1 MSIRI
6 LALAALATLPLTGCV
21 AAAVG
26 AAGAVGVAAASDRT
40 LGESVDAVTAGTEIK
55 AKLLRESAAR
65 FGAVDVEVTEGLA
78 LLSGRVKNPQDRAFA
93 EGVAWTSSRVED
105 VANELKIERPQ
116 GFVASAADG
125 IITTRV
131 RSRLV
136 GSSTVKSINF
146 NIETYDG
153 VVYLMGIA
161 RSTKELEQAARE
173 ASYVSGVK
181 QVISYVR
188 IRESRP
194 ARQDAPIS
202 QRQSSYQ
209 TPENRPYDSSAEEEL
224 LGGAY

>member
-6 LALAALATLPLTGCV
+6 LAVAALATLPLSGCV
-21 AAAVG
+21 VAAVG
-26 AAGAVGVAAASDRT
+26 AAGAVGVAAASDKT
-40 LGESVDAVTAGTEIK
+40 LGESVDDVTAGAEIK
-55 AKLLRESAAR
+55 TKLLRESAAR
-65 FGAVDVEVTEGLA
+65 FGAVDVEVAEGLA
-78 LLSGRVKNPQDRAFA
+78 LLSGRVESPQDRAFA
-93 EGVAWTSSRVED
+93 EGAAWTSSRVED

-116 GFVASAADG
+116 GFVANAADE
-125 IITTRV
+125 IISARV

-161 RSTKELEQAARE
+161 RSTKELEQAAKE

-181 QVISYVR
+181 QVVSYVR

-194 ARQDAPIS
+194 APQGAPIS

-209 TPENRPYDSSAEEEL
+209 SRPHSPYDSSAEDEL